1 MFVYGDNE
9 TQPTSLGFKQGDRL
23 EIEGK
28 VYVITLDHNLD
39 FVLSLV
45 RDEKNG

>member
-1 MFVYGDNE
+1 MFVYGVPKDDA
-9 TQPTSLGFKQGDRL
+9 TSVKQGDRL

-28 VYVITLDHNLD
+28 VYVITLDHNQD

-45 RDEKNG
+45 RDENDK